1 MFGLREKGTAS
12 DKEEEKN
19 MDKGNMFSLMSSA
32 LVRLHM
38 H

>member
-1 MFGLREKGTAS
+1 MLGLRRKGTAS

-19 MDKGNMFSLMSSA
+19 MDKGNTFSPVSSV

>member
-12 DKEEEKN
+12 DKEEETN
-19 MDKGNMFSLMSSA
+19 MDRGNMFSPANSA
-32 LVRLHM
+32 LVRLYM

>member
-1 MFGLREKGTAS
+1 MFGLSAKGTAS
-12 DKEEEKN
+12 DQEEEKN
-19 MDKGNMFSLMSSA
+19 MDKGNMFSPMSSA